1 MIGYDHDGARGGWDM
16 PWLVAYWR
24 MALRRKWIIA
34 AILLGGLLLG
44 FVVTVLSTPQYTA
57 VASVEI
63 SRQQE
68 RIINV
73 NGVEPEVNFADQ
85 EFYQTQYTLLR
96 SRTLAEA
103 VSRKLKLTANDR
115 FATLFKLAD
124 SSLFA
129 AKVAGNPSER
139 SKRKVTDALLAYIG
153 VAPIRGSKVVS
164 ITFTSPDPALSAR
177 IANTW
182 VSEFIDSNLARRYDA
197 TAYARR
203 FLEQRLEQLR
213 GRLEES
219 ERALVA
225 YAAEQRIIN
234 VISSDSSNPDAPRV
248 ERSLVADDL
257 TGLSRALT
265 TAIAERIEAASR
277 IRDADGATS
286 VQALTNPALTALR
299 EQRTVIAAEY
309 AKLMV
314 RYKSDYTPA
323 KELSSQLQ
331 ALDRGIAREEG
342 RVGGSLRNNLAGAVQ
357 RERELQ
363 ASVDALKTQLLD
375 QRRRSIQYNIFQRD
389 VDTNR
394 QLYDALLQRYKEIGV
409 AGGVGTNNVA
419 VVDQAL
425 VPDQASSPR
434 LLLNLI
440 VALFSGL
447 VVATGIVF
455 ALEHI
460 DDKVAD
466 PSDIKRVM
474 DLSLLGSVPIVEGN
488 DPVDELLDRKSP
500 LSEAY
505 LSIQTVLGVSTNH
518 GLPRSLSVTSTGS
531 GEGKTT
537 TSLALALTMARTGHR
552 VVLIDCDM
560 RSASVHRVVGIENTA
575 GVSNFLSGNDD
586 VDALLR
592 PVEPFGLTVMTAGP
606 PPANAAEL
614 LTGDRIDML
623 LMKLRDQFDHV
634 ILDGPPVLGLA
645 DAPLIGAAVEGVV
658 CVIEANGARVG
669 VIRQAF
675 ERLLAAHA
683 VIIGAVL
690 TKFDARRA
698 HYGYGY
704 EYGFNYG
711 KKPRV

>member
-1 MIGYDHDGARGGWDM
+1 M

-24 MALRRKWIIA
+24 MAIRWKWVIG
-34 AILLGGLLLG
+34 AILLGALISG
-44 FVVTVLSTPQYTA
+44 FVVTILATPEYTA
-57 VASVEI
+57 VASIEI

-68 RIINV
+68 RIVNV
-73 NGVEPEVNFADQ
+73 SSVEPEVNFADQ

-96 SRTLAEA
+96 SRA
-103 VSRKLKLTANDR
+103 
-115 FATLFKLAD
+115 LAD
-124 SSLFA
+124 AVA
-129 AKVAGNPSER
+129 AKLNLAANQRFLEVLHLTDNPLFGAKVGSPAER
-139 SKRKVTDALLAYIG
+139 VKRKVSDVLLANVG

-164 ITFTSPDPALSAR
+164 ISFTSPDPGLSAQV
-177 IANTW
+177 ANTW
-182 VSEFIDSNLARRYDA
+182 VAEFIDSNLARRYDA

-219 ERALVA
+219 ERALVS
-225 YAAEQRIIN
+225 YASQQQIIN
-234 VISSDSSNPDAPRV
+234 VASAEPGDPNAPRV

-257 TGLSRALT
+257 TALSRSLT
-265 TAIAERIEAASR
+265 TATADRIDAESRLREANGAASTQSLNNL
-277 IRDADGATS
+277 GLS
-286 VQALTNPALTALR
+286 SLR
-299 EQRTVIAAEY
+299 QQRTELAAEY
-309 AKLMV
+309 AKLMI
-314 RYKSDYTPA
+314 RYKPDYTPA
-323 KELSSQLQ
+323 KELASQLQ
-331 ALDRGIAREEG
+331 VLDRGIAREEG
-342 RVGGSLRNNLAGAVQ
+342 RVGNNLRNNVAAATQ

-363 ASVDALKTQLLD
+363 ASVDGLKAQLLD
-375 QRRRSIQYNIFQRD
+375 QRRRSIQYNIYQRE

-425 VPDQASSPR
+425 IPDRPSSPR

-440 VALFSGL
+440 VALFGGL
-447 VVATGIVF
+447 VVATAVVF

-466 PSDIKRVM
+466 PSDIKRIM
-474 DLSLLGSVPIVEGN
+474 GLSLLGSVPIVQGN

-505 LSIQTVLGVSTNH
+505 LSIQTVLGVSTDH

-537 TSLALALTMARTGHR
+537 TSLALALTMARTGRR

-560 RSASVHRVVGIENTA
+560 RSASVHKVVGIENTA
-575 GVSNFLSGNDD
+575 GVSNFLAGNDD
-586 VDALLR
+586 VDALLC

-606 PPANAAEL
+606 QPANAAEL
-614 LTGDRIDML
+614 LTGARIDML
-623 LMKLRDQFDHV
+623 LAKLRDRFDHV
-634 ILDGPPVLGLA
+634 MIDGPPVLGLA

-658 CVIEANGARVG
+658 CVIEANGARIG
-669 VIRQAF
+669 VIRPAF
-675 ERLLAAHA
+675 ERLLASRA
-683 VIIGAVL
+683 VVIGAVL

-711 KKPRV
+711 KKAKS